1 MVSQQGHGWWVIAVT
16 IAVALLLTVLPLPLW
31 AQWGRPEFVAIVL
44 LYWVIALPQRVGIII
59 AWSVGL
65 VQDIVEGVPLGQ
77 NALALAV
84 LAYVA
89 LLLYQRL
96 RMYTPLQQAGVIFV
110 LIGLNQLLCNWVQT
124 LTGTVSPNLQF
135 LLPAVVSALL
145 WPIVAEFLRLLRRV
159 YRVS

>member
-1 MVSQQGHGWWVIAVT
+1 MVTSEGHGWWVIVLT
-16 IAVALLLTVLPLPLW
+16 LLVALLLSVMPLPLW

-44 LYWVIALPQRVGIII
+44 LYWVIALPQRVGIIV
-59 AWSVGL
+59 AWVVGL
-65 VQDIVEGVPLGQ
+65 AQDIVEGVPLGQ

-110 LIGLNQLLCNWVQT
+110 LVGLNQLLCNWVQT
-124 LTGTVSPNLQF
+124 MTGTVSPNLQF

-145 WPIVAEFLRLLRRV
+145 WPIVSEFLRLLRRA
-159 YRVS
+159 YHVS